1 LKKHMQAE
9 IVIEPFQPDA
19 SGYAQI
25 WSTKE

>member
-1 LKKHMQAE
+1 MQAE
-9 IVIEPFQPDA
+9 IVIEFFQPDA